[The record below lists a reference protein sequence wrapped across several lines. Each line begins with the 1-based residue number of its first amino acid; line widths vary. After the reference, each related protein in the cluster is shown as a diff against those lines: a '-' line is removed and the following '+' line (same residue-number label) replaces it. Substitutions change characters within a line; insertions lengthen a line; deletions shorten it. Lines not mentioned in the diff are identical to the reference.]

1 MNVAYAKGVALPKTS
16 FGFDRFH
23 VLIMAVEAMDGV
35 RQTEV
40 RD

>member
-16 FGFDRFH
+16 FDRFH